1 MSLLVTTQP
10 PAEPITVDEV
20 KDHLNISLE
29 NNRHDALLT
38 AYIIAA
44 RQFCEKKLGR
54 VLVRTSFS
62 YSFDKFPSD
71 KIVIPKASLISVESI
86 TYFDTSASPNTQT
99 VATSVYSVDTGICPG
114 EVYLQYGENWPTSRG
129 HRNDVTINFTAG
141 YADTVS
147 SPRDYDDQVPYPI
160 KQAMLL
166 YVGDYFLNREA
177 RTDIQT
183 YENPAADAF
192 LDLFILRSV
201 S

>member
-10 PAEPITVDEV
+10 PAEPVTVDEV
-20 KDHLNISLE
+20 KEHLNINLE
-29 NNRHDALLT
+29 NNRHDALIT

-44 RQFCEKKLGR
+44 RQYCEKRLAR

-62 YSFDKFPSD
+62 YSFARFPSD
-71 KIVIPKASLISVESI
+71 KIVIPKAALISVESI
-86 TYFDTSASPNTQT
+86 TYFDISTSPNVQT
-99 VATSVYSVDTGICPG
+99 VATSVYDVDTGVCPG
-114 EVYLQYGENWPTSRG
+114 EVYLKYGQNWPTSRG
-129 HRNDVTINFTAG
+129 HRNDITINFTAG

-147 SPRDYDDQVPYPI
+147 SPRDYDEQVPYPV

-166 YVGDYFLNREA
+166 FIGGYFLNRED

-183 YENPAADAF
+183 YDNPTADAL
-192 LDLFILRSV
+192 LDPFVLRSV